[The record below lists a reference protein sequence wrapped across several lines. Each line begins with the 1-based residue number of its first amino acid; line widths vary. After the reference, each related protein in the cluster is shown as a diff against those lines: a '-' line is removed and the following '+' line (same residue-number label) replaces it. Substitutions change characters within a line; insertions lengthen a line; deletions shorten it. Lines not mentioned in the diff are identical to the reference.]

1 MFVAGLLAALPLA
14 ATAAICIWVGRL
26 VYGWLGPGSSLGR
39 IFRGIGFGV
48 TSSELA
54 AYGIGVGVVL
64 LGIFALGLLVEAG
77 LQRGLAAAVTG
88 LVRRIPVVRNVY
100 DTVSQLVGLLARRD
114 ADRLASMS
122 PVWCH
127 FGGPG
132 GAVVLALLGSPEPV
146 QIGGRTYR
154 GVIVPTAPVPIGGA
168 LLYVPEDWVV
178 PAELGI
184 EALTSIYVSMGV
196 TADQYLGVGRKRG
209 A

>member
-1 MFVAGLLAALPLA
+1 M
-14 ATAAICIWVGRL
+14 GRL
-26 VYGWLGPGSSLGR
+26 VYGWLGPASTFGR
-39 IFRGIGFGV
+39 VLRGIGFGV

-54 AYGIGVGVVL
+54 AYAIGIGVVL
-64 LGIFALGLLVEAG
+64 AGIFALGLLIEAG
-77 LQRGLAAAVTG
+77 LQRGLAALVTG
-88 LVRRIPVVRNVY
+88 VVRRIPVVRNIY

-114 ADRLASMS
+114 PERLASMS

-132 GAVVLALLGSPEPV
+132 GAAVLALLGSPEPV

-196 TADQYLGVGRKRG
+196 TADQYLGAGRKRG